1 MIMSPCGLIIYG
13 LTAYYKLHWIG
24 MFIGVGL
31 YQSSNFMGF
40 SILIAYMVK
49 LISKCTNNRWTVT
62 TVIQPSYWEFSLLA
76 REHSRLVWDS
86 KFSTGSNKT
95 ELLSLAVFSLLQC
108 YSSGYGPSFSSTS
121 EKTLDDG
128 QVNGRSPIS
137 IKVRSDLRVVRA
149 IYTYQYTMYPPMKD
163 QDLPF

>member
-49 LISKCTNNRWTVT
+49 LISEWTNSRLIVT
-62 TVIQPSYWEFSLLA
+62 TVIRPSYWEFSLPA
-76 REHSRLVWDS
+76 REHSRLVWDL

-95 ELLSLAVFSLLQC
+95 ELQSLAVFSLLRC
-108 YSSGYGPSFSSTS
+108 YSSGCGPSFSSTS
-121 EKTLDDG
+121 EKTLDG
-128 QVNGRSPIS
+128 GPVNGRSPIS
-137 IKVRSDLRVVRA
+137 IKVRSALRLVRA
-149 IYTYQYTMYPPMKD
+149 I
-163 QDLPF
+163 